1 MVMDQVVDSKYNK
14 CAACLH
20 TYDSDDE
27 VDDEGVKPI
36 IKFVLLQG
44 LQSLLIPSEDVRI
57 VPSNP
62 VTQYFYK
69 DPKKDFHASS
79 SEEKQEERELFH
91 ATYKKAEHKYFALD
105 PDLVL
110 QNDDNTAI
118 AFPICHNCRV
128 FMEYEDNSNTPNYME
143 NSDSEPDDEPEL
155 DESFKQFENMI
166 QSGNVSREEIL
177 HCYNEYLKKMSTT
190 QILEKGCACCGE
202 RGYDI
207 KFKDVMLMIY
217 LNCNYSLIKWLNM
230 KLSKPMV

>member
-1 MVMDQVVDSKYNK
+1 MDQVVDSNYHK

-36 IKFVLLQG
+36 MKFVLLQG
-44 LQSLLIPSEDVRI
+44 LQSLLIPSKDVRT

-62 VTQYFYK
+62 VTRYFYK
-69 DPKKDFHASS
+69 DPKNDFHASS

-91 ATYKKAEHKYFALD
+91 ATYKKSEHKYFALD
-105 PDLVL
+105 PDSVFE
-110 QNDDNTAI
+110 NDDNTAI

-128 FMEYEDNSNTPNYME
+128 FMEYEDNSNTANYME

-177 HCYNEYLKKMSTT
+177 HCYNEYLKKNEYYSNTR
-190 QILEKGCACCGE
+190 KGLC
-202 RGYDI
+202 
-207 KFKDVMLMIY
+207 VL
-217 LNCNYSLIKWLNM
+217 W
-230 KLSKPMV
+230 